1 MDEQYAYRTGRTDPA
16 KSSRGV
22 IAVLLICV
30 IFLGGLVSG
39 LSIMNIH
46 LFRKL
51 QDSQA
56 LSFSAGQAAQ
66 AEEDSLSFAGMALQ
80 ETDPVYQQL
89 HDLPSGLMIARVEPD
104 SRAKKLGI
112 QPGDVLVRLN
122 NTPVFTL
129 DGVKELL
136 TEKDYQLLL
145 WRDGK
150 ELSLTV
156 SQ

>member
-104 SRAKKLGI
+104 SRAEKLGI

>member
-66 AEEDSLSFAGMALQ
+66 AAEDSLSFAGMALQ

-89 HDLPSGLMIARVEPD
+89 HDLPSGLMIAWVEPD
-104 SRAKKLGI
+104 SRAEKLGI